1 VLSSRAAQDAFR
13 AEMEE
18 RLSSQRDTLTQQA
31 AQRKAELEELR
42 SQTESTDE
50 LRSRLE
56 AIASIYRT
64 IEDIRTRYNEI
75 TSNTLAELER
85 LYGERV
91 SAYPADNP
99 KDPWE
104 TDKEHEARLKI
115 GLDDLEAK
123 FKVNKEQQ
131 EQDLTARLSEEVTR
145 LEEQLKHAKAEL
157 NGKRFTPGSEAI
169 AVEVEPFNAEE
180 KRFPINLKV
189 NDASVSY
196 TVPLSYAIESR
207 DRKVLRD
214 EYYRVFSAY
223 VSNALIGL
231 VEYAV
236 YELEPDV
243 WGVFAVQSE
252 VANLLEDDAVLIS
265 GNALEKNVM
274 IGNPLVLFTA
284 KNQVTTSLPA
294 SAQFRDMLLVTG
306 LPAGAT
312 LDNGKAQAA
321 AADGPLLLGIVDRRF
336 TLNADSRWFAEP
348 VSITVSRD
356 ERPNELVW
364 VEFSEGTELVGELF
378 IPRSDLQ
385 ISMSPENV
393 ASARP
398 YHNSQRIEEGVLYR
412 LEPGIYTASFR
423 LLEDRYDSRQVKVA
437 IEPGRQL
444 IYDPGNI
451 DLSLP
456 YRQELKLD
464 EQKSVE
470 RRIENLPI
478 RQAASYGLIG
488 AGTVGIIGSV
498 LSYLNYA
505 DAVERY
511 QDAVLTEDA
520 QMYQQKASLWSTLF
534 SVSIGVGIGGGASG
548 GYLMASMPSR
558 FDLENERKEIERQ
571 LQELNGEVAAQKA
584 REARDAFM
592 SSETVGW
599 NVENEQNSASERMV
613 EWKSG
618 ERETDLAV

>member
-1 VLSSRAAQDAFR
+1 
-13 AEMEE
+13 
-18 RLSSQRDTLTQQA
+18 
-31 AQRKAELEELR
+31 
-42 SQTESTDE
+42 
-50 LRSRLE
+50 
-56 AIASIYRT
+56 
-64 IEDIRTRYNEI
+64 
-75 TSNTLAELER
+75 
-85 LYGERV
+85 
-91 SAYPADNP
+91 
-99 KDPWE
+99 
-104 TDKEHEARLKI
+104 
-115 GLDDLEAK
+115 
-123 FKVNKEQQ
+123 
-131 EQDLTARLSEEVTR
+131 
-145 LEEQLKHAKAEL
+145 
-157 NGKRFTPGSEAI
+157 
-169 AVEVEPFNAEE
+169 
-180 KRFPINLKV
+180 
-189 NDASVSY
+189 
-196 TVPLSYAIESR
+196 
-207 DRKVLRD
+207 
-214 EYYRVFSAY
+214 
-223 VSNALIGL
+223 

-236 YELEPDV
+236 YEREPDV

-284 KNQVTTSLPA
+284 KDQVTTSLPA

-571 LQELNGEVAAQKA
+571 LQELNGEAAAQKA